1 MADYQMA
8 FILTDSEMKKSSADS
23 DEKEIVK
30 RENLTPDMVAQYVP
44 FNGAAVVGEKDHFGR
59 IYQYIKGDENSI
71 TCGGSTMVG
80 VLAVPWEE
88 TYTVGDNFTAQNIFE
103 VSVDGSVKK
112 EGFAKIE
119 KIIVCKS
126 KNDTEAITNYFA
138 EVNASHGRPIK
149 YAEES
154 NPDSPNFNPYGDY
167 PDSPPA
173 ASQAAELM
181 KAEED
186 TDFFGAE
193 YEAYLYKLAE
203 SIYPTHRN
211 YQANV

>member
-1 MADYQMA
+1 MADYEMA
-8 FILTDSEMKKSSADS
+8 FILTDSEMTKSSADS

-30 RENLTPDMVAQYVP
+30 RENLSADMVSAYVP
-44 FNGAAVVGEKDHFGR
+44 FNAAAIVGETDSFGR
-59 IYQYIKGDENSI
+59 IYEYIKGDEKSI

-80 VLAVPWEE
+80 VLPVPWEE
-88 TYTVGDNFTAQNIFE
+88 TYTVGDNFTAKNIFE
-103 VSVDGSVKK
+103 VSLEGSVKK

-119 KIIVCKS
+119 RIIVCKT
-126 KNDTEAITNYFA
+126 KNDTESIVNYFA
-138 EVNASHGRPIK
+138 EVNASHGRPVM

-154 NPDSPNFNPYGDY
+154 NPDSPNFSPYGDY

-203 SIYPTHRN
+203 NLYPTHRN
-211 YQANV
+211 YQSTV